1 MSFQTKLFITFAIV
15 IVLIFSVINF
25 VTLYFFK
32 GEQQR
37 HFEETLSLY
46 QKILEKDKNYPLPL
60 HIKRFGDEI
69 IIDQNYLDER
79 FKKYSKTVIL
89 WESLLVLVLM
99 FLFYRILST
108 LSKKEIEY
116 EEFLKLLIFVISHK
130 IGNFLSV
137 MKTNLEI
144 LKIKPENRVIDR
156 IQNSCNILNEEIA
169 KTIQTVKK
177 LPSAKSKKQSVNL
190 KDIVFEIL
198 KQFEPKPIL
207 KLSLQ
212 DILVNLDRLA
222 IETIL
227 FLIFDNA
234 FKYSKNKI
242 HIKLCHKGIAVRND
256 FAELG
261 KGSGVGLQI
270 VDYLAKKSGYALK
283 YRAKGEHFLLTL
295 KF

>member
-1 MSFQTKLFITFAIV
+1 MFQ
-15 IVLIFSVINF
+15 
-25 VTLYFFK
+25 
-32 GEQQR
+32 Q
-37 HFEETLSLY
+37 
-46 QKILEKDKNYPLPL
+46 
-60 HIKRFGDEI
+60 
-69 IIDQNYLDER
+69 
-79 FKKYSKTVIL
+79 
-89 WESLLVLVLM
+89 
-99 FLFYRILST
+99 
-108 LSKKEIEY
+108 
-116 EEFLKLLIFVISHK
+116 
-130 IGNFLSV
+130 
-137 MKTNLEI
+137 
-144 LKIKPENRVIDR
+144 
-156 IQNSCNILNEEIA
+156 
-169 KTIQTVKK
+169 
-177 LPSAKSKKQSVNL
+177 
-190 KDIVFEIL
+190 
-198 KQFEPKPIL
+198 PIL